1 MGHCKYNEI
10 KIVKFSSARRYLYT
24 LFCCQSGVVV
34 VYRVKKSVA
43 DSTKTYSC
51 HCFLRDVPQMRHYH
65 NKIIGKCNI
74 CQPNSCKPLKLP
86 L

>member
-1 MGHCKYNEI
+1 MIY
-10 KIVKFSSARRYLYT
+10 SARRYLYA

-51 HCFLRDVPQMRHYH
+51 H
-65 NKIIGKCNI
+65 
-74 CQPNSCKPLKLP
+74 
-86 L
+86 

>member
-10 KIVKFSSARRYLYT
+10 KIVKFSSARRYLYA

-43 DSTKTYSC
+43 DSTNTYSC
-51 HCFLRDVPQMRHYH
+51 H
-65 NKIIGKCNI
+65 
-74 CQPNSCKPLKLP
+74 
-86 L
+86 